1 MASEPFPIPI
11 QYSLNHPGAG
21 NHPAACT
28 ALPTNRSVL
37 KRLERPGQ
45 QSHLPASLLPA
56 GGRSSKSKELPFP
69 GAQQKGKKRAPSS
82 LQGNKALHAPQNG
95 LELHNQRRPHF
106 NLRSEVSAARRR
118 ADAERSGARRGLTC
132 VGAAGRRE
140 VVEEPKLPLGLLPC
154 KTPERLG
161 TGGGPGAE
169 GRRPH
174 PQGLP
179 SQPRDEA
186 ASRPRRRTLRPPAAR
201 KGPAGHPQPAAAAQP
216 PAGLPPPPHPGP
228 SRRAR
233 AGPRTG
239 PSTAPGPTPP
249 APPPRPAP
257 ANQARGAGRHRV
269 TANGRPREGRKPAR
283 ERRGGGGSAP
293 ALVDAPPWGG
303 DAEVHSPIAKRNC
316 AANQYRSGQR
326 GGRAPAACPAFGG
339 GGGGRNEEAPSGGAA
354 REPTA
359 RTARTAP
366 PARCSPRPQQSTARG
381 GCVNATFISE
391 PNKPGARAGGRGP
404 KLQHGEEGARERG
417 GNGCG
422 PAWGREAAGLKRA
435 SSCGPRARSHGVL
448 CRLAGLRHA
457 SEPGPQPC
465 MAARAV
471 SGCWQTPGLAL
482 SEGLCRELPSA
493 RRSLSPPGRTWAK
506 LGSYQRGKQPNGER
520 CARPPSSSASPRV
533 YKGANGVEGRP
544 LPSTAPTTQG
554 TARGRAVVGPRCG
567 RAVQIK
573 VGCECVTAKRSP
585 AGPGDVR
592 GKAPAFLP
600 GAAWATLGK
609 P

>member
-1 MASEPFPIPI
+1 MDFRTQVTNKSCQLKTAAVASEPFPIPI

-106 NLRSEVSAARRR
+106 NHRSEVSAARRR

-186 ASRPRRRTLRPPAAR
+186 ASRPRRRTLRPPATR

-239 PSTAPGPTPP
+239 PSDAARP
-249 APPPRPAP
+249 AAAPRPC
-257 ANQARGAGRHRV
+257 QSGS
-269 TANGRPREGRKPAR
+269 
-283 ERRGGGGSAP
+283 RGGA
-293 ALVDAPPWGG
+293 
-303 DAEVHSPIAKRNC
+303 
-316 AANQYRSGQR
+316 
-326 GGRAPAACPAFGG
+326 
-339 GGGGRNEEAPSGGAA
+339 
-354 REPTA
+354 
-359 RTARTAP
+359 
-366 PARCSPRPQQSTARG
+366 SPRDGQ
-381 GCVNATFISE
+381 
-391 PNKPGARAGGRGP
+391 
-404 KLQHGEEGARERG
+404 
-417 GNGCG
+417 
-422 PAWGREAAGLKRA
+422 WEAAGRPEA
-435 SSCGPRARSHGVL
+435 
-448 CRLAGLRHA
+448 
-457 SEPGPQPC
+457 
-465 MAARAV
+465 
-471 SGCWQTPGLAL
+471 
-482 SEGLCRELPSA
+482 
-493 RRSLSPPGRTWAK
+493 
-506 LGSYQRGKQPNGER
+506 GER
-520 CARPPSSSASPRV
+520 
-533 YKGANGVEGRP
+533 
-544 LPSTAPTTQG
+544 
-554 TARGRAVVGPRCG
+554 
-567 RAVQIK
+567 
-573 VGCECVTAKRSP
+573 
-585 AGPGDVR
+585 
-592 GKAPAFLP
+592 
-600 GAAWATLGK
+600 AAWWRRKCSGACRRAAVGR
-609 P
+609 